1 MAPAIIITPV
11 NPKTGNGY
19 KIEGWGDCENKTKVH
34 FIQCIEEITYSA
46 REIIPYYIVGHG
58 MDYYDDYVNITDYED
73 KDLEVKNFFD
83 GFGGLAKSVEINNY
97 AMISHDQYSTLILEL
112 NGNLSYEIYF
122 MDRKMQYIFGS
133 PNIIPR
139 PVLTLKPNPGGVYPY
154 LKVLKH
160 EKLNQPNQPCNPSP
174 EYDFTFCLEKNIIT
188 SVGCQPPWR
197 RYNLDSQLVCDN
209 MSMLNKYDYK
219 MNEFYSMYAILQ

>member
-1 MAPAIIITPV
+1 
-11 NPKTGNGY
+11 
-19 KIEGWGDCENKTKVH
+19 
-34 FIQCIEEITYSA
+34 
-46 REIIPYYIVGHG
+46 
-58 MDYYDDYVNITDYED
+58 
-73 KDLEVKNFFD
+73 
-83 GFGGLAKSVEINNY
+83 
-97 AMISHDQYSTLILEL
+97 
-112 NGNLSYEIYF
+112 

-139 PVLTLKPNPGGVYPY
+139 PVLTLKPNPGGVYTY
-154 LKVLKH
+154 LKAFKH

-219 MNEFYSMYAILQ
+219 MNEFYSMDKKELFAKTSCLIPCFFMEYRVGFKPW